1 MIHYKP
7 TKKLFYGKWLYKVS
21 YALPGA
27 SFVRHKAF
35 DDLEEKINSIKSAS
49 HYYKKVI
56 DNREELL
63 TLTGFLKTLT
73 IDSYDMRIETDII
86 DVYTNQESI
95 FNTLVN
101 TLPNKV
107 RYAQK
112 PDDPTGQALS
122 DKKTIL
128 VKKYPQ
134 GRFKMR
140 VYLKPHKMEDSD
152 EKLRYISW
160 IKGMPGISISEA
172 VERWFYATN
181 WNWDRRYVLV
191 DDDKTLL
198 LLRLKNSNVVGT
210 VYNLVLQD

>member
-35 DDLEEKINSIKSAS
+35 DDLEEKINNIKSLS
-49 HYYKKVI
+49 HYHKKVS
-56 DNREELL
+56 DNRKELL

-73 IDSYDMRIETDII
+73 SDSYDMRTETDII
-86 DVYTNQESI
+86 DVYTNQETI

-101 TLPNKV
+101 TLSNNI

-152 EKLRYISW
+152 EKLRYLSW
-160 IKGMPGISISEA
+160 IKGMSGISISEA
-172 VERWFYATN
+172 VERWFYDTK

>member
-86 DVYTNQESI
+86 DVYT
-95 FNTLVN
+95 
-101 TLPNKV
+101 
-107 RYAQK
+107 
-112 PDDPTGQALS
+112 LS